1 MEETTRRAFAPG
13 IRLLFV
19 ALIAAGGAL
28 LYWVLL
34 LFTPIGVRLRQTRN
48 RKVIERAAEEVC
60 PIHGPRAEDQLVRL
74 ASGERVC
81 PDCYKEIVNG

>member
-1 MEETTRRAFAPG
+1 MGVIITEG
-13 IRLLFV
+13 VLFV

-28 LYWVLL
+28 LYWLIVYL
-34 LFTPIGVRLRQTRN
+34 TPAGVRLRQTQN
-48 RKVIERAAEEVC
+48 RKRIEKAAELVC
-60 PIHGPRAEDQLVRL
+60 SVHGRQSEDQLVRL